1 MRSRPH
7 VHTSADG
14 GLPVDAHVDLT
25 GVVEQ
30 LVAEP
35 PGARIADLRR
45 TDAGLQRAGR
55 VDDGVLDRK
64 QVLLRDSVTVGDRL
78 LQVRRQ
84 RSAVRS
90 EVMISPRV
98 TGSFCLVLACHA
110 LCSRTVFP

>member
-1 MRSRPH
+1 M
-7 VHTSADG
+7 HTSADG

-90 EVMISPRV
+90 RSDDQSP
-98 TGSFCLVLACHA
+98 SYWFFLSCFSM
-110 LCSRTVFP
+110 SRIMFADCFSLKLS